1 MSVAAP
7 LHSFRRKVHKTPR
20 SRKRTPPFAA
30 IFDQPSAKQRPT
42 TGRYHTQAKP
52 ITNKLIDIETDIVR
66 DSTAIMPQRNV
77 EFSSPIIMHMFQME
91 HLIHRHFMLSL
102 KQNFFTMRCVI
113 WFDGVFFQQTNY
125 RVNIAV
131 FSRVGKLKKTSC
143 SDILEDSTNL
153 HCGNTVQSAF

>member
-7 LHSFRRKVHKTPR
+7 LHSFKRKVHKTPT
-20 SRKRTPPFAA
+20 SRRRTPPFAA
-30 IFDQPSAKQRPT
+30 IFDQQASAKQRPT

-52 ITNKLIDIETDIVR
+52 ITNRLIDIETDIVR
-66 DSTAIMPQRNV
+66 DSTAIIPQRNV

-91 HLIHRHFMLSL
+91 HLIHRYFMLSL

-113 WFDGVFFQQTNY
+113 WFDGTFFQQANY
-125 RVNIAV
+125 R
-131 FSRVGKLKKTSC
+131 KKKTSC

>member
-7 LHSFRRKVHKTPR
+7 LHSFKRKVHKTPR
-20 SRKRTPPFAA
+20 SRRRTPPFVA
-30 IFDQPSAKQRPT
+30 IFDNASAKQRPM

-66 DSTAIMPQRNV
+66 DSTAIMPQRN
-77 EFSSPIIMHMFQME
+77 SPIIMHMFQME
-91 HLIHRHFMLSL
+91 HLVHRHFMLSL

-113 WFDGVFFQQTNY
+113 WFDGIFFQQANY
-125 RVNIAV
+125 RVE
-131 FSRVGKLKKTSC
+131 KTSC

-153 HCGNTVQSAF
+153 YCGNTVQSAF